1 MLPPDNREDF
11 LEKFNKTPSDE
22 LSKAFSDREGLE
34 DKDREKQSKK
44 NEHGRKES
52 SRTIFHWGN
61 IAIIVALYVAMTGG
75 IIALAIHLVLPQEW
89 NFLTD
94 AQLDTIK
101 NILFSALATNY
112 AKESYRKNIL
122 N

>member
-1 MLPPDNREDF
+1 MLPPDNQDTF
-11 LEKFNKTPSDE
+11 LDKFNKTPSDE
-22 LSKAFSDREGLE
+22 LSKAFSEQEGLE

-44 NEHGRKES
+44 NEHGRKEL
-52 SRTIFHWGN
+52 SRNVFHWGN
-61 IAIIVALYVAMTGG
+61 IAIIVALYLAMTGG
-75 IIALAIHLVLPQEW
+75 IIALATHLVLPQAW

-94 AQLDTIK
+94 GQLDTIK

>member
-1 MLPPDNREDF
+1 MPPLDDKEYF
-11 LEKFNKTPSDE
+11 LKQFNKTPSDE
-22 LSKAFSDREGLE
+22 LSKAFSEREGLE

-52 SRTIFHWGN
+52 SRNIFHWGN
-61 IAIIVALYVAMTGG
+61 MAIIVALYVAMAGG
-75 IIALAIHLVLPQEW
+75 IIVLATHLVLPEKW

-94 AQLDTIK
+94 SQLDTIK